1 MLGHCC
7 YESINSL
14 WFLGCIN
21 LVKVEAQKVELSQGR
36 AILMESSKL
45 VPI

>member
-14 WFLGCIN
+14 WFLGCTS
-21 LVKVEAQKVELSQGR
+21 LVKVEAKKVELGQGR
-36 AILMESSKL
+36 TILMESSKL
-45 VPI
+45 LPI